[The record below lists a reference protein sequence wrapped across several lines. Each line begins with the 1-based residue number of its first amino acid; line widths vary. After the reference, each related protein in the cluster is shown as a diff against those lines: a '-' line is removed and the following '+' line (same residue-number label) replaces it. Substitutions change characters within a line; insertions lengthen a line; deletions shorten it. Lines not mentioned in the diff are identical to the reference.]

1 MYNRYTYCKMKITV
15 LHTEF
20 INAAANIISRFSM
33 FNHSEVTRELIK
45 MNEGDK
51 HKVEFCKKIAEPG
64 YEVLAKLPSKRFI
77 KSHFPFSLLPNI
89 LDSGCKVNL

>member
-1 MYNRYTYCKMKITV
+1 
-15 LHTEF
+15 
-20 INAAANIISRFSM
+20 M
-33 FNHSEVTRELIK
+33 FNHPKLIDEVIK

-51 HKVEFCKKIAEPG
+51 AKVELCKTLPKPG
-64 YEVLAKLPSKRFI
+64 YEILAKMPSKRFI

>member
-1 MYNRYTYCKMKITV
+1 
-15 LHTEF
+15 
-20 INAAANIISRFSM
+20 M
-33 FNHSEVTRELIK
+33 FNHPEVIDEIIK

-51 HKVEFCKKIAEPG
+51 AKVELCETLSEAG
-64 YEVLAKLPSKRFI
+64 YEVLAKMPSKRFI

>member
-1 MYNRYTYCKMKITV
+1 
-15 LHTEF
+15 
-20 INAAANIISRFSM
+20 M
-33 FNHSEVTRELIK
+33 FNHPEVIDEVIK

-51 HKVEFCKKIAEPG
+51 AKVEFCKMLLEPG
-64 YEVLAKLPSKRFI
+64 YEVLAKMPSKRFI

>member
-15 LHTEF
+15 LHKEF
-20 INAAANIISRFSM
+20 INAATNIISRYSM
-33 FNHSEVTRELIK
+33 FFHSEVTRELIK

-51 HKVEFCKKIAEPG
+51 DKVEFCKKLAEPG